1 MGPMR
6 TVKKT
11 NSERQNLC
19 QNQKTDEILSVLIEI
34 RDLLE
39 TRLKKP
45 LDVSELFRK

>member
-1 MGPMR
+1 MR
-6 TVKKT
+6 DRKT
-11 NSERQNLC
+11 KIEDLS

-45 LDVSELFRK
+45 LDVSELFRR